1 MWIHVLS
8 KLLDYLLSL
17 GFLSDLVIS
26 SYHFLWYLECCT
38 QHLSVEVSY
47 TWLLSGTLVRLPRH
61 FKRISIDRIRQYN
74 YLWTWCESKVAQS
87 CLTLCDPMDCSSS
100 GSWNSPGKNTGVGC
114 HFLPQGIFP
123 IQGSNPCLPSCR
135 QILDRLNHQ
144 GSPRDLKGYAVS
156 TLPALSQW
164 NSKSL
169 DDSTSVDSMV
179 CWLL

>member
-87 CLTLCDPMDCSSS
+87 CLTLCDPMDCNLPGSS
-100 GSWNSPGKNTGVGC
+100 V
-114 HFLPQGIFP
+114 HGIFQARILEWVAISFSRRP
-123 IQGSNPCLPSCR
+123 YPTQGLNLDLLHCKQTLYHLSR
-135 QILDRLNHQ
+135 QGTWYNKLQIFIICQKQVKEISVISYPH
-144 GSPRDLKGYAVS
+144 
-156 TLPALSQW
+156 LSFRV
-164 NSKSL
+164 L
-169 DDSTSVDSMV
+169 
-179 CWLL
+179 